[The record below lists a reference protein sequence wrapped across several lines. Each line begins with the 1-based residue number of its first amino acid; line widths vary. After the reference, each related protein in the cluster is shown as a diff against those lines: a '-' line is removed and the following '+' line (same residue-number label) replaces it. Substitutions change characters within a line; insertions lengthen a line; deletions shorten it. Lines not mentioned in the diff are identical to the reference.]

1 MIRAAKDGCAS
12 EITFKGKKVY
22 HDWES
27 SSIPKSHLGE
37 KLDKIEFLK
46 ENLINENYLS
56 AIEKLMVD
64 WVLYE
69 NGWHVTYNNG
79 YKNEHLFYYLTQMYG
94 YGRLRPEELEYFKQ

>member
-1 MIRAAKDGCAS
+1 
-12 EITFKGKKVY
+12 
-22 HDWES
+22 
-27 SSIPKSHLGE
+27 
-37 KLDKIEFLK
+37 
-46 ENLINENYLS
+46 
-56 AIEKLMVD
+56 MVD

>member
-46 ENLINENYLS
+46 ENLIN
-56 AIEKLMVD
+56 
-64 WVLYE
+64 
-69 NGWHVTYNNG
+69 
-79 YKNEHLFYYLTQMYG
+79 
-94 YGRLRPEELEYFKQ
+94 